1 MHQPNKPIWQPS
13 DQRIAQANVTQ
24 FMDSLN
30 QQGVLKRALQN
41 YTALHQWSVE
51 QPESFWQHIWQFCG
65 MVGSQGDRFEAQDN
79 GIKEPGYRVKE
90 PSYRV
95 KKQGE
100 SRWQQPKSHRDA
112 VWFPDAQINYAEN
125 LLDSAK
131 ALPNEL
137 AIWFENER
145 GEQQSYTWQT
155 LCEEVSS
162 VQQWL
167 IECGV
172 QPGDV
177 VAAYT
182 PYLPQTVIAMLAT
195 TSLGAIWTSTSPDFG
210 VESVIERFGQVKPKV
225 LFTCDGYTFNGKT
238 FDMTN
243 KNHDV
248 IEHLNGLKRVCSI
261 RYLKQSGYLKQTP
274 YLKPSDELNQHR
286 IETDVSTQS
295 WQDIINHYPPQPL
308 CFTRVNFN
316 SPLFV
321 LYSSGTTGK
330 PKCIVHSVGGTTINH
345 LKEHQLHCDIKP
357 KDRVFYYT
365 TCGWMMWNWHVS
377 ALASGACL
385 VIFDGSPVYPQP
397 NVLWDLAQRAE
408 VSTFGT
414 SAKYLEAIEKA
425 ELSPVKSHSLP
436 QLRTLCSTGSVLYPE
451 QFDYVYKHIKQDLHL
466 ASISGG
472 TDICGCFVLG
482 NPISPVYRGECQQ
495 AGLGV
500 DIKVFNSS
508 GQAVNHERGELV
520 CTNSLPNFPA
530 GFWNDTGERY
540 HRTYWDKF
548 DNVWHHGDEVEQTSR
563 GGYRFYGRGDTTL
576 NPGGVRIGTAEIYQ
590 QVNTIEGVVDSIA
603 VGKDIDRNE
612 QIWLFVQLQQ
622 DMILSDELLATIKN
636 KLKSACS
643 PRHVP
648 SQIFAISDVPK
659 TRSGKLVE
667 LAVKQVI
674 NGNNVENLGAIANAD
689 VLEEIK
695 RIASL

>member
-1 MHQPNKPIWQPS
+1 MHENNKPVWQPS
-13 DQRIAQANVTQ
+13 EQRIADANLTR
-24 FMDSLN
+24 FMDSLD
-30 QQGVLKRALQN
+30 QQGVLGRELQN
-41 YTALHQWSVE
+41 YTELHQWSVE
-51 QPESFWQHIWQFCG
+51 HPESFWQNVWQFCG
-65 MVGSQGDRFEAQDN
+65 IVGLQGDDTKN
-79 GIKEPGYRVKE
+79 
-90 PSYRV
+90 
-95 KKQGE
+95 QGE
-100 SRWQQPKSHRDA
+100 SRWQQPKSNRDA
-112 VWFPDAQINYAEN
+112 VWFPNAQVNYAEN
-125 LLDSAK
+125 LLHSSK
-131 ALPNEL
+131 TLPNEL

-145 GEQQSYTWQT
+145 GEQQSYTWKT
-155 LCEEVSS
+155 LCEEVSNI
-162 VQQWL
+162 QQWL
-167 IECGV
+167 VDCGV
-172 QPGDV
+172 QQGDM

-182 PYLPQTVIAMLAT
+182 PYLPQTVVAMLAT

-225 LFTCDGYTFNGKT
+225 LFTCNGYTFNGKT
-238 FDMTN
+238 FDMTD
-243 KNHDV
+243 KNREI
-248 IEHLNGLKRVCSI
+248 IEHLSE
-261 RYLKQSGYLKQTP
+261 LKQVCEIG
-274 YLKPSDELNQHR
+274 YLKPSRDLEKSGLEKNDLKKNKVEH
-286 IETDVSTQS
+286 DVSILS
-295 WQDIINHYPPQPL
+295 WHSITNNYQPQPL
-308 CFTRVNFN
+308 RFTRVGFN
-316 SPLFV
+316 EPLFV

-330 PKCIVHSVGGTTINH
+330 PKCIVHSVGGTIINH

-357 KDRVFYYT
+357 RDRVFYYT

-397 NVLWDLAQRAE
+397 NVLWGLAQRAD

-425 ELSPVKSHSLP
+425 ELSPIDSHSLP

-500 DIKVFNSS
+500 DIKVFNSL
-508 GQAVNHERGELV
+508 GQQVNHERGELV

-540 HRTYWDKF
+540 HSTYWDKF
-548 DNVWHHGDEVEQTSR
+548 DNVWHHGDEVAQSEH
-563 GGYRFYGRGDTTL
+563 GGYLFYGRGDTTL

-590 QVNTIEGVVDSIA
+590 QVNTIDGIVDSIA

-622 DMILSDELLATIKN
+622 GVDLDDELLTAIKS
-636 KLKSACS
+636 KLKSSCS

-674 NGNNVENLGAIANAD
+674 NGKNVENLGAIANAE

-695 RIASL
+695 RVVSL

>member
-1 MHQPNKPIWQPS
+1 MHESNKPIWQPS
-13 DQRIAQANVTQ
+13 EQRIANANLTQ
-24 FMDSLN
+24 FMNSLD
-30 QQGVLKRALQN
+30 QQGVLGRELQN
-41 YTALHQWSVE
+41 YTDLHQWSVE
-51 QPESFWQHIWQFCG
+51 HPESFWQNVWQFCG
-65 MVGSQGDRFEAQDN
+65 MVGAQGDDTK
-79 GIKEPGYRVKE
+79 I
-90 PSYRV
+90 
-95 KKQGE
+95 QGE
-100 SRWQQPKSHRDA
+100 SRWQQLKSNRDA
-112 VWFPDAQINYAEN
+112 IWFSNAQVNYAEN
-125 LLDSAK
+125 LLRLAQTMPD
-131 ALPNEL
+131 ER

-145 GEQQSYTWQT
+145 GEQQSYTWKT
-155 LCEEVSS
+155 LCKAVSS

-167 IECGV
+167 VDSGV
-172 QPGDV
+172 GQGDV

-238 FDMTN
+238 FDMTD
-243 KNHDV
+243 KNNAI
-248 IEHLNGLKRVCSI
+248 IEHLRE
-261 RYLKQSGYLKQTP
+261 LKQVCQIGYLRKDDVE
-274 YLKPSDELNQHR
+274 SDR
-286 IETDVSTQS
+286 STRS
-295 WQDIINHYPPQPL
+295 WHSIINHYQPQPVR
-308 CFTRVNFN
+308 FVRVGFN
-316 SPLFV
+316 EPLFV

-345 LKEHQLHCDIKP
+345 LKEHQLHCDVKP
-357 KDRVFYYT
+357 NDRVFYYT

-397 NVLWDLAQRAE
+397 DVLWGLAQRAD
-408 VSTFGT
+408 VSLFGT

-425 ELSPVKSHSLP
+425 KVSPVDRHSLP
-436 QLRTLCSTGSVLYPE
+436 HLRTLCSTGSVLYPE
-451 QFDYVYKHIKQDLHL
+451 QFDYVYKYIKQNLHL

-508 GQAVNHERGELV
+508 GHKVNHERGELV
-520 CTNSLPNFPA
+520 CTNSLPNFPV

-540 HRTYWDKF
+540 HSTYWDRF
-548 DNVWHHGDEVEQTSR
+548 DNVWHHGDEVAQSEH
-563 GGYRFYGRGDTTL
+563 GGYLFYGRGDTTL

-590 QVNTIEGVVDSIA
+590 QVNTIEGIIDSIA
-603 VGKDIDRNE
+603 VGKYVDRNE

-622 DMILSDELLATIKN
+622 GVALDDQLVTTIKN
-636 KLKSACS
+636 KLKSSCS

-648 SQIFAISDVPK
+648 SQIFTISDVPK

-667 LAVKQVI
+667 LAVKQVV
-674 NGNNVENLGAIANAD
+674 NGKDVENLGAIANAE

-695 RIASL
+695 RVVPL

>member
-1 MHQPNKPIWQPS
+1 MHESNKPIWQPS
-13 DQRIAQANVTQ
+13 AQRIDDANLTR
-24 FMDSLN
+24 FIDSLEQSGLN
-30 QQGVLKRALQN
+30 LDRDVKS
-41 YTALHQWSVE
+41 YTEFHQWSVD
-51 QPESFWQHIWQFCG
+51 QPESFWQNVWQFCG
-65 MVGSQGDRFEAQDN
+65 MVGSQDSINKVESET
-79 GIKEPGYRVKE
+79 IKT
-90 PSYRV
+90 
-95 KKQGE
+95 QGE
-100 SRWQQPKSHRDA
+100 SRWQQPKSNRDG
-112 VWFPDAQINYAEN
+112 VWFPNAQVNYAEN
-125 LLDSAK
+125 LLHSSK
-131 ALPNEL
+131 TLPNEL

-155 LCEEVSS
+155 LCEEVSN

-167 IECGV
+167 LDCGV
-172 QPGDV
+172 EQGDV

-182 PYLPQTVIAMLAT
+182 PYLPQTVVAMLAT

-238 FDMTN
+238 FDMTD
-243 KNHDV
+243 KNREI
-248 IEHLNGLKRVCSI
+248 IEHLNE
-261 RYLKQSGYLKQTP
+261 LKQVCEIG
-274 YLKPSDELNQHR
+274 YLKPSNDLEKSDLEKNNVEHA
-286 IETDVSTQS
+286 VSTRS
-295 WQDIINHYPPQPL
+295 WHSIINNYQPQPVR
-308 CFTRVNFN
+308 FTRVGFN
-316 SPLFV
+316 EPLFV

-357 KDRVFYYT
+357 RDRVFYYT

-397 NVLWDLAQRAE
+397 NILWDLAQRAN
-408 VSTFGT
+408 VSLFGT

-425 ELSPVKSHSLP
+425 ELSPIDSYSLP

-508 GQAVNHERGELV
+508 GHKVNHERGELV

-540 HRTYWDKF
+540 HSTYWDKF
-548 DNVWHHGDEVEQTSR
+548 DNVWHHGDEVAQSVH
-563 GGYRFYGRGDTTL
+563 GGYLFYGRGDTTL

-590 QVNTIEGVVDSIA
+590 QVNTIEGIIDSIA

-622 DMILSDELLATIKN
+622 GVDLDETLLATIKS
-636 KLKSACS
+636 KLKSSCS

-648 SQIFAISDVPK
+648 SQIFTISDVPK

-667 LAVKQVI
+667 LAVKQVV
-674 NGNNVENLGAIANAD
+674 NGKNVENLGAIANAE

-695 RIASL
+695 HAVSL

>member
-1 MHQPNKPIWQPS
+1 MHESNKPVWQPS
-13 DQRIAQANVTQ
+13 EQRIAHANVTR
-24 FMDSLN
+24 FMDNLV
-30 QQGVLKRALQN
+30 QQDVLGRELQN
-41 YTALHQWSVE
+41 YKDLHQWSVE
-51 QPESFWQHIWQFCG
+51 DPETFWQNVWQFCG
-65 MVGSQGDRFEAQDN
+65 MVGSQDSINKVESET
-79 GIKEPGYRVKE
+79 IKN
-90 PSYRV
+90 
-95 KKQGE
+95 QGE
-100 SRWQQPKSHRDA
+100 SRWQQPKSNRDA
-112 VWFPDAQINYAEN
+112 VWFPNAQVNYAEN
-125 LLDSAK
+125 LLRLAQIMPD
-131 ALPNEL
+131 ER

-145 GEQQSYTWQT
+145 GEQQSYTWKT
-155 LCEEVSS
+155 LCESVSS

-167 IECGV
+167 VDCGV
-172 QPGDV
+172 QQGDV

-210 VESVIERFGQVKPKV
+210 VESVIERFDQVKPKV

-238 FDMTN
+238 FDMTD
-243 KNHDV
+243 KNRKI
-248 IEHLNGLKRVCSI
+248 IEHLNE
-261 RYLKQSGYLKQTP
+261 LKQACEIGYLKPTRD
-274 YLKPSDELNQHR
+274 LEKSDLEKSHFDKN
-286 IETDVSTQS
+286 DVKHDMSIQS
-295 WQDIINHYPPQPL
+295 WKNIISYYQPKPL
-308 CFTRVNFN
+308 RFTRVNFN
-316 SPLFV
+316 EPLFV

-357 KDRVFYYT
+357 RDRVFYYT

-397 NVLWDLAQRAE
+397 NVLWDLAQRAD

-425 ELSPVKSHSLP
+425 EISPIDSHNLP
-436 QLRTLCSTGSVLYPE
+436 KLRTLCSTGSVLYPE

-508 GQAVNHERGELV
+508 GHKVDHERGELV
-520 CTNSLPNFPA
+520 CTNSLPNFPV

-540 HRTYWDKF
+540 HSTYWDRF
-548 DNVWHHGDEVEQTSR
+548 DNVWHHGDEVAQSVH
-563 GGYRFYGRGDTTL
+563 GGYLFYGRGDTTL

-590 QVNTIEGVVDSIA
+590 QVNTIEGIVDSIA

-622 DMILSDELLATIKN
+622 GVSLDETLLTAIKS
-636 KLKSACS
+636 KLKSSCS

-674 NGNNVENLGAIANAD
+674 NGKSVENLGAIANAE

-695 RIASL
+695 RVVSP

>member
-1 MHQPNKPIWQPS
+1 MHESNKPIWQPS
-13 DQRIAQANVTQ
+13 DQRIADANVTQ
-24 FMDSLN
+24 LIDSLN
-30 QQGVLKRALQN
+30 QQGVLGRELQN
-41 YTALHQWSVE
+41 YADLHQWSVE
-51 QPESFWQHIWQFCG
+51 HPESFWQSVWQFCG
-65 MVGSQGDRFEAQDN
+65 MVGSQGDDTKN
-79 GIKEPGYRVKE
+79 
-90 PSYRV
+90 
-95 KKQGE
+95 QGE
-100 SRWQQPKSHRDA
+100 SRWQQPKSNRDA
-112 VWFPDAQINYAEN
+112 VWFPNAQVNYAEN
-125 LLDSAK
+125 LLRLAHEIPD
-131 ALPNEL
+131 ER

-155 LCEEVSS
+155 LSEEVSLI
-162 VQQWL
+162 QQWL
-167 IECGV
+167 VDCGV
-172 QPGDV
+172 QQGDV

-182 PYLPQTVIAMLAT
+182 PYLPQTVIVMLAT

-238 FDMTN
+238 FDMTD
-243 KNHDV
+243 KNSEI
-248 IEHLNGLKRVCSI
+248 IEHLTE
-261 RYLKQSGYLKQTP
+261 LKQVCKIGYLKP
-274 YLKPSDELNQHR
+274 NNDLDKSDLERNDLKKNKVEH
-286 IETDVSTQS
+286 DVSIQS
-295 WQDIINHYPPQPL
+295 WQSIINHYQPKPL
-308 CFTRVNFN
+308 QFTRVGFN
-316 SPLFV
+316 EPLFV

-357 KDRVFYYT
+357 RDRVFYYT
-365 TCGWMMWNWHVS
+365 TCGWMMWNWHIS

-397 NVLWDLAQRAE
+397 NVLWNLAQRAD

-425 ELSPVKSHSLP
+425 ELSPLDSHNLP
-436 QLRTLCSTGSVLYPE
+436 KLRILCSTGSVLYPE

-500 DIKVFNSS
+500 DINVFNSS
-508 GQAVNHERGELV
+508 GQKVNHERGELV
-520 CTNSLPNFPA
+520 CTNSLPNFPV

-540 HRTYWDKF
+540 HSTYWDRF
-548 DNVWHHGDEVEQTSR
+548 DNVWHHGDEVAQSVH
-563 GGYRFYGRGDTTL
+563 GGYLFYGRGDTTL

-590 QVNTIEGVVDSIA
+590 QVNTIEGIIDSIA
-603 VGKDIDRNE
+603 VGKDVDRNE
-612 QIWLFVQLQQ
+612 QIWLLVQLQQ
-622 DMILSDELLATIKN
+622 GVALNETLLAAIKS
-636 KLKSACS
+636 KLKSSCS

-667 LAVKQVI
+667 LAVKQVV
-674 NGNNVENLGAIANAD
+674 NGKRVENLGAIANAE

-695 RIASL
+695 HVVSL

>member
-1 MHQPNKPIWQPS
+1 MHESNKPIWQPS
-13 DQRIAQANVTQ
+13 DQRIAHANVTR
-24 FMDSLN
+24 FMNSLD
-30 QQGVLKRALQN
+30 QQGVLERELKN
-41 YTALHQWSVE
+41 YAELHQWSVE
-51 QPESFWQHIWQFCG
+51 HPELFWQNVWQFCG
-65 MVGSQGDRFEAQDN
+65 MVGSQDCINKAQ
-79 GIKEPGYRVKE
+79 GERIKT
-90 PSYRV
+90 
-95 KKQGE
+95 QGE
-100 SRWQQPKSHRDA
+100 SRWQQPKSNRDA
-112 VWFPDAQINYAEN
+112 VWFPNAQVNYAEN
-125 LLDSAK
+125 LLHSAK

-145 GEQQSYTWQT
+145 GEQQSYTWKT
-155 LCEEVSS
+155 LCEEVSNI
-162 VQQWL
+162 QQWL
-167 IECGV
+167 VDCGV
-172 QPGDV
+172 QQGDV

-182 PYLPQTVIAMLAT
+182 PYLPQTVVAMLAT

-238 FDMTN
+238 FDMTD
-243 KNHDV
+243 KNREI
-248 IEHLNGLKRVCSI
+248 IEHLNA
-261 RYLKQSGYLKQTP
+261 LKQVCEIGYLKP
-274 YLKPSDELNQHR
+274 NNDLDKSDLEKSDLKKNKVEH
-286 IETDVSTQS
+286 DVSIQS
-295 WQDIINHYPPQPL
+295 WQSIINHYQPKPL
-308 CFTRVNFN
+308 RFIRVGFN
-316 SPLFV
+316 EPLFV

-330 PKCIVHSVGGTTINH
+330 PKCIVHSVGGTIINH

-397 NVLWDLAQRAE
+397 NVLWDLAQRAD

-425 ELSPVKSHSLP
+425 ELSPIDSHNLP
-436 QLRTLCSTGSVLYPE
+436 KLRTLCSTGSVLYPE
-451 QFDYVYKHIKQDLHL
+451 QFDYVYMHIKQDLHL

-508 GQAVNHERGELV
+508 GDKVEHERGELV

-540 HRTYWDKF
+540 HSTYWDRF
-548 DNVWHHGDEVEQTSR
+548 DNVWHHGDEVAQSVHC
-563 GGYRFYGRGDTTL
+563 GYLFYGRGDTTL

-590 QVNTIEGVVDSIA
+590 QVNTIEGIIDSIA
-603 VGKDIDRNE
+603 VGKDVDRNE

-622 DMILSDELLATIKN
+622 GVILNETLLAAIKS
-636 KLKSACS
+636 KLKSSCS

-667 LAVKQVI
+667 LAVKQVV
-674 NGNNVENLGAIANAD
+674 NGKDVENLGAIANAE

-695 RIASL
+695 RVVSL

>member
-1 MHQPNKPIWQPS
+1 MHESNKPIWQPS
-13 DQRIAQANVTQ
+13 DQRIAHANVTR
-24 FMDSLN
+24 FMDSLD
-30 QQGVLKRALQN
+30 QQGVLERELKN
-41 YTALHQWSVE
+41 YAELHQWSVE
-51 QPESFWQHIWQFCG
+51 HPELFWQNVWQFCG
-65 MVGSQGDRFEAQDN
+65 MVGSQDCINKAQ
-79 GIKEPGYRVKE
+79 GERIKT
-90 PSYRV
+90 
-95 KKQGE
+95 QGE
-100 SRWQQPKSHRDA
+100 SRWQQPKSNRDA
-112 VWFPDAQINYAEN
+112 VWFPNAQVNYAEN
-125 LLDSAK
+125 LLHSAK
-131 ALPNEL
+131 TLPNEL

-145 GEQQSYTWQT
+145 GEQQSYTWKT
-155 LCEEVSS
+155 LSEEVSNI
-162 VQQWL
+162 QQWL
-167 IECGV
+167 VDCGV
-172 QPGDV
+172 QQGDV

-182 PYLPQTVIAMLAT
+182 PYLPQTVVAMLAT

-210 VESVIERFGQVKPKV
+210 VESVIERFGQVKPTV

-238 FDMTN
+238 FDMTD
-243 KNHDV
+243 KNREI
-248 IEHLNGLKRVCSI
+248 IEHLNA
-261 RYLKQSGYLKQTP
+261 LKQVCEIGYLKPTRDLEKSDLEKND
-274 YLKPSDELNQHR
+274 LKKNKVEH
-286 IETDVSTQS
+286 DVSIQS
-295 WQDIINHYPPQPL
+295 WQSIINHYQPKPL
-308 CFTRVNFN
+308 RFIRVGFN
-316 SPLFV
+316 EPLFV

-330 PKCIVHSVGGTTINH
+330 PKCIVHSVGGTIINH

-365 TCGWMMWNWHVS
+365 KCGWMMWNWHVS

-397 NVLWDLAQRAE
+397 NVLWDLAQRAD

-425 ELSPVKSHSLP
+425 ELSPIDSHNLP
-436 QLRTLCSTGSVLYPE
+436 KLRTLCSTGSVLYPE

-508 GQAVNHERGELV
+508 GHKVNHERGELV
-520 CTNSLPNFPA
+520 CTNSLPNFPV

-540 HRTYWDKF
+540 HSTYWDKF
-548 DNVWHHGDEVEQTSR
+548 DNVWHHGDEVAQSVHC
-563 GGYRFYGRGDTTL
+563 GYLFYGRGDTTL

-590 QVNTIEGVVDSIA
+590 QVNTIEGIIDSIA
-603 VGKDIDRNE
+603 VGKDVDRNE

-622 DMILSDELLATIKN
+622 GVILNETLLAAIKS
-636 KLKSACS
+636 KLKSSCS

-667 LAVKQVI
+667 LAVKQVV
-674 NGNNVENLGAIANAD
+674 NGKDVENLGAIANAE

-695 RIASL
+695 RVVSL

>member
-1 MHQPNKPIWQPS
+1 MHESNKSVWQPS
-13 DQRIAQANVTQ
+13 DQRIANANLTR
-24 FMDSLN
+24 FIDSLN
-30 QQGVLKRALQN
+30 LSELNPERGIQSYAE
-41 YTALHQWSVE
+41 LHQWSVD
-51 QPESFWQHIWQFCG
+51 QPESFWQNVWQFCG
-65 MVGSQGDRFEAQDN
+65 VVGSQGCEIQT
-79 GIKEPGYRVKE
+79 
-90 PSYRV
+90 
-95 KKQGE
+95 QGE
-100 SRWQQPKSHRDA
+100 SRWQQPKSNRDA
-112 VWFPDAQINYAEN
+112 VWFPNAQVNYAEN
-125 LLDSAK
+125 LLRLAQTMPD
-131 ALPNEL
+131 EH

-145 GEQQSYTWQT
+145 GEQQSYTWKA
-155 LCEEVSS
+155 LCGAVSN

-167 IECGV
+167 VDSGV
-172 QPGDV
+172 GQGDV

-238 FDMTN
+238 FDMAD
-243 KNHDV
+243 KNSAI
-248 IEHLNGLKRVCSI
+248 IEHLSE
-261 RYLKQSGYLKQTP
+261 LKQVCQIGYLK
-274 YLKPSDELNQHR
+274 KNDFEH
-286 IETDVSTQS
+286 DVSLQS
-295 WQDIINHYPPQPL
+295 WHNIINHYQPQL
-308 CFTRVNFN
+308 VRFVRIGFN
-316 SPLFV
+316 EPLFV

-330 PKCIVHSVGGTTINH
+330 PKCIVHSVGGTIINH
-345 LKEHQLHCDIKP
+345 SKEHQLHSDVKP

-397 NVLWDLAQRAE
+397 NVLWDLAQRAD
-408 VSTFGT
+408 VSLFGT

-425 ELSPVKSHSLP
+425 ELSPIDSHSLP
-436 QLRTLCSTGSVLYPE
+436 HLRTLCSTGSVLYPE
-451 QFDYVYKHIKQDLHL
+451 QFDYVYEHIKQDLHL

-500 DIKVFNSS
+500 DIKVFNST
-508 GQAVNHERGELV
+508 GHKVDQERGELV
-520 CTNSLPNFPA
+520 CTNSLPNFPV

-540 HRTYWDKF
+540 HSTYWDRF
-548 DNVWHHGDEVEQTSR
+548 ENVWHHGDEVAQSVH
-563 GGYRFYGRGDTTL
+563 GGYLFYGRGDTTL

-590 QVNTIEGVVDSIA
+590 QVNTIEGIIDSIA
-603 VGKDIDRNE
+603 VGKDVERNE

-622 DMILSDELLATIKN
+622 GVVLDETLLAAIKG
-636 KLKSACS
+636 KLKSSCS

-648 SQIFAISDVPK
+648 SQIFTISDVPK

-667 LAVKQVI
+667 LAVKQVV
-674 NGNNVENLGAIANAD
+674 NGKPVENIGAIANAD
-689 VLEEIK
+689 VLDEIK
-695 RIASL
+695 RVISL

>member
-1 MHQPNKPIWQPS
+1 MHESNKPIWQPS
-13 DQRIAQANVTQ
+13 DQRIAHANVTR

-30 QQGVLKRALQN
+30 QQGVLERELKN
-41 YTALHQWSVE
+41 YAELHQWSVE
-51 QPESFWQHIWQFCG
+51 HPESFWQNVWQFCG
-65 MVGSQGDRFEAQDN
+65 MVGSQDCINKAQ
-79 GIKEPGYRVKE
+79 GERIKT
-90 PSYRV
+90 
-95 KKQGE
+95 QGE
-100 SRWQQPKSHRDA
+100 SRWQQPKSNRDA
-112 VWFPDAQINYAEN
+112 VWFPNAQVNYAEN
-125 LLDSAK
+125 LLHSSK
-131 ALPNEL
+131 TLPNEL

-155 LCEEVSS
+155 LCKEVSS

-167 IECGV
+167 VDSGV
-172 QPGDV
+172 KQGDV

-238 FDMTN
+238 FDMTD
-243 KNHDV
+243 KNREI
-248 IEHLNGLKRVCSI
+248 IEHLNA
-261 RYLKQSGYLKQTP
+261 LKQVCQIGYLKPTRDLEKSDLEKND
-274 YLKPSDELNQHR
+274 LKKNQVKH
-286 IETDVSTQS
+286 DVSIQS
-295 WQDIINHYPPQPL
+295 WHSIINHYQPQPL
-308 CFTRVNFN
+308 RFTRVGFN
-316 SPLFV
+316 EPLFV

-330 PKCIVHSVGGTTINH
+330 PKCIVHSVGGTIINH
-345 LKEHQLHCDIKP
+345 LKEHQLHCDVKP
-357 KDRVFYYT
+357 NDRVFYYT

-385 VIFDGSPVYPQP
+385 VIFDGSPVYPQA
-397 NVLWDLAQRAE
+397 NVLWDLAQRAD

-425 ELSPVKSHSLP
+425 ELSPIDSHSLP

-508 GQAVNHERGELV
+508 GNKVNQERGELV

-540 HRTYWDKF
+540 HSTYWDRF
-548 DNVWHHGDEVEQTSR
+548 DNVWHHGDEVAQSVH
-563 GGYRFYGRGDTTL
+563 GGYLFYGRGDTTL

-590 QVNTIEGVVDSIA
+590 QVNTIEGIIDSIA
-603 VGKDIDRNE
+603 VGKDVDRNE

-622 DMILSDELLATIKN
+622 GVILNETLLAAIKS
-636 KLKSACS
+636 KLKSSCS

-674 NGNNVENLGAIANAD
+674 NGKSVENLGAIANAE

-695 RIASL
+695 CIFSL

>member
-1 MHQPNKPIWQPS
+1 MHESNKPIWQPS
-13 DQRIAQANVTQ
+13 DQRIAHANVTR
-24 FMDSLN
+24 FMDSLD
-30 QQGVLKRALQN
+30 QQGVLERELKN
-41 YTALHQWSVE
+41 YADLHQWSVE
-51 QPESFWQHIWQFCG
+51 HPESFWQNVWQFCG
-65 MVGSQGDRFEAQDN
+65 MVGSQDCINKAQ
-79 GIKEPGYRVKE
+79 GERIKT
-90 PSYRV
+90 
-95 KKQGE
+95 QGE
-100 SRWQQPKSHRDA
+100 SRWQQPKSNRDA
-112 VWFPDAQINYAEN
+112 VWFPNAQVNYAEN
-125 LLDSAK
+125 LLHSSK
-131 ALPNEL
+131 TLPNEL

-167 IECGV
+167 VNCGV
-172 QPGDV
+172 QQGDV

-182 PYLPQTVIAMLAT
+182 PYLPQTVVAMLAT

-238 FDMTN
+238 FDMTD
-243 KNHDV
+243 KNREI
-248 IEHLNGLKRVCSI
+248 IEHLNE
-261 RYLKQSGYLKQTP
+261 LKQVCQIS
-274 YLKPSDELNQHR
+274 YLKPNNDLEKSGLEKSDLRKNKVEH
-286 IETDVSTQS
+286 DVSIQS
-295 WQDIINHYPPQPL
+295 WHSIINHYQPKPL
-308 CFTRVNFN
+308 RFTHVNFN
-316 SPLFV
+316 EPLFV

-330 PKCIVHSVGGTTINH
+330 PKCIVHSVGGTIINH

-357 KDRVFYYT
+357 NDRVFYYT

-377 ALASGACL
+377 ALASRACL

-397 NVLWDLAQRAE
+397 NVLWDLAQRAD

-425 ELSPVKSHSLP
+425 ELSPIDSHNLP
-436 QLRTLCSTGSVLYPE
+436 KLRTLCSTGSVLYPE

-472 TDICGCFVLG
+472 TDICGCFILG

-508 GQAVNHERGELV
+508 GHKVNHERGELV
-520 CTNSLPNFPA
+520 CTNSLPNFPV

-540 HRTYWDKF
+540 HSTYWDKF
-548 DNVWHHGDEVEQTSR
+548 DNVWHHGDEVAQSVHR
-563 GGYRFYGRGDTTL
+563 GYLFYGRGDTTL

-590 QVNTIEGVVDSIA
+590 QVNTIEGIIDSIA
-603 VGKDIDRNE
+603 VGKDVDRNE

-622 DMILSDELLATIKN
+622 GVILNETLLAAIKS
-636 KLKSACS
+636 KLKSSCS

-674 NGNNVENLGAIANAD
+674 NGKSVENLGAIANAE

-695 RIASL
+695 RAVSL

>member
-1 MHQPNKPIWQPS
+1 MHESDKSIWQPS
-13 DQRIAQANVTQ
+13 DQRIAHANVTR
-24 FMDSLN
+24 FMDNLV
-30 QQGVLKRALQN
+30 QQGVLERELKN
-41 YTALHQWSVE
+41 YTDLHQWSVE
-51 QPESFWQHIWQFCG
+51 HPESFWQNVWQFCG
-65 MVGSQGDRFEAQDN
+65 MVGSQGDDT
-79 GIKEPGYRVKE
+79 KT
-90 PSYRV
+90 
-95 KKQGE
+95 QGE
-100 SRWQQPKSHRDA
+100 SRWQQPKSNRDA
-112 VWFPDAQINYAEN
+112 VWFPNAQINYAEN
-125 LLDSAK
+125 LLHCAQ

-155 LCEEVSS
+155 LSEEVSLI
-162 VQQWL
+162 QQWL
-167 IECGV
+167 VDSGV
-172 QPGDV
+172 QQGDV

-225 LFTCDGYTFNGKT
+225 LFTCDGYTFNGKA
-238 FDMTN
+238 FDMTD
-243 KNHDV
+243 KNREI
-248 IEHLNGLKRVCSI
+248 IEHLNE
-261 RYLKQSGYLKQTP
+261 LKQVCEIG
-274 YLKPSDELNQHR
+274 YLKPSNDLEKSDLEKNDFEH
-286 IETDVSTQS
+286 DVSPQS
-295 WQDIINHYPPQPL
+295 WHSIINHYQPQPL
-308 CFTRVNFN
+308 RFTRVGFN
-316 SPLFV
+316 EPLFV

-330 PKCIVHSVGGTTINH
+330 PKCIVHSVGGTIINH

-357 KDRVFYYT
+357 RDRVFYYT

-397 NVLWDLAQRAE
+397 NVLWDLAQRAN
-408 VSTFGT
+408 VSLFGT
-414 SAKYLEAIEKA
+414 SAKYIEAIEKA
-425 ELSPVKSHSLP
+425 ELSPIDSHSLP
-436 QLRTLCSTGSVLYPE
+436 HLRTLCSTGSVLYPE

-508 GQAVNHERGELV
+508 GHKVNHERGELV
-520 CTNSLPNFPA
+520 CANSLPNFPV
-530 GFWNDTGERY
+530 GLWNDTGERY
-540 HRTYWDKF
+540 HSTYWDKF
-548 DNVWHHGDEVEQTSR
+548 DNVWHHGDEVAQSVH
-563 GGYRFYGRGDTTL
+563 GGYLFYGRGDTTL

-590 QVNTIEGVVDSIA
+590 QVNTIEGIVDSIA

-622 DMILSDELLATIKN
+622 GVSLDETLLTAIKR
-636 KLKSACS
+636 KLKSSCS

-667 LAVKQVI
+667 LAVKQVV
-674 NGNNVENLGAIANAD
+674 NGKIVENLGAIANAE

-695 RIASL
+695 HVVSL

>member
-1 MHQPNKPIWQPS
+1 MHESNKPIWQPS
-13 DQRIAQANVTQ
+13 EQRIADANVTQ
-24 FMDSLN
+24 FIDSLD
-30 QQGVLKRALQN
+30 QQGVLGRELQN
-41 YTALHQWSVE
+41 YADLHQWSVE
-51 QPESFWQHIWQFCG
+51 HPESFWQNVWQFCG
-65 MVGSQGDRFEAQDN
+65 MVGSQDCINRVESEH
-79 GIKEPGYRVKE
+79 IKI
-90 PSYRV
+90 
-95 KKQGE
+95 QGE
-100 SRWQQPKSHRDA
+100 SRWQQPKSNRDA
-112 VWFPDAQINYAEN
+112 VWFPNAQVNYAEN
-125 LLDSAK
+125 LLHSAK
-131 ALPNEL
+131 TLPNEL

-145 GEQQSYTWQT
+145 GEHQSYTWKT

-167 IECGV
+167 IDSGV
-172 QPGDV
+172 QQGDV
-177 VAAYT
+177 IAAYT

-238 FDMTN
+238 FDMTD
-243 KNHDV
+243 KNREIID
-248 IEHLNGLKRVCSI
+248 HLNE
-261 RYLKQSGYLKQTP
+261 LKQVCEIG
-274 YLKPSDELNQHR
+274 YLKPSNYLEKRDLEKSHLEKNKVEH
-286 IETDVSTQS
+286 DVSIQS
-295 WQDIINHYPPQPL
+295 WKNIISYYQPKPL
-308 CFTRVNFN
+308 RFTRVGFN
-316 SPLFV
+316 EPLFV

-357 KDRVFYYT
+357 RERVFYYT

-397 NVLWDLAQRAE
+397 NVLWDLAQQAD

-425 ELSPVKSHSLP
+425 ELSPIDSHSLP
-436 QLRTLCSTGSVLYPE
+436 HLRTVCSTGSVLYPE

-508 GQAVNHERGELV
+508 SQQVDHERGELV
-520 CTNSLPNFPA
+520 CTNSLPNFPV

-540 HRTYWDKF
+540 HSTYWDRF
-548 DNVWHHGDEVEQTSR
+548 DNVWHHGDEVAQSAHR
-563 GGYRFYGRGDTTL
+563 GYLFYGRGDTTL

-590 QVNTIEGVVDSIA
+590 QVNTIEGIVDSIA

-622 DMILSDELLATIKN
+622 DVSLDETLLTAIRS
-636 KLKSACS
+636 KLKSSCS

-674 NGNNVENLGAIANAD
+674 NGKDVENLGAIANAE

-695 RIASL
+695 HVVLP

>member
-1 MHQPNKPIWQPS
+1 
-13 DQRIAQANVTQ
+13 
-24 FMDSLN
+24 
-30 QQGVLKRALQN
+30 
-41 YTALHQWSVE
+41 
-51 QPESFWQHIWQFCG
+51 
-65 MVGSQGDRFEAQDN
+65 MVGSQDSIDNAQRES
-79 GIKEPGYRVKE
+79 IKT
-90 PSYRV
+90 
-95 KKQGE
+95 QGE
-100 SRWQQPKSHRDA
+100 SRWQQSKSNRDA
-112 VWFPDAQINYAEN
+112 VWFPNAQVNYAEN
-125 LLDSAK
+125 LLHSSK
-131 ALPNEL
+131 TLPNEL

-162 VQQWL
+162 AQQWL
-167 IECGV
+167 VDSGV
-172 QPGDV
+172 GHGDV

-182 PYLPQTVIAMLAT
+182 PYLPQTVIAMLAA

-238 FDMTN
+238 FDMTD
-243 KNHDV
+243 KNREI
-248 IEHLNGLKRVCSI
+248 IEHLNE
-261 RYLKQSGYLKQTP
+261 LKQVCEIGYLKPTRN
-274 YLKPSDELNQHR
+274 LEKND
-286 IETDVSTQS
+286 IEHDVSIKNWHS
-295 WQDIINHYPPQPL
+295 IINQYQPKPL
-308 CFTRVNFN
+308 RFTRVGFN
-316 SPLFV
+316 EPLFV

-345 LKEHQLHCDIKP
+345 LKEHQLHCDVKP
-357 KDRVFYYT
+357 NDRVFYYT
-365 TCGWMMWNWHVS
+365 TCGWMMWNLHVS

-397 NVLWDLAQRAE
+397 DVLWDLAQRAD
-408 VSTFGT
+408 VSLFGT
-414 SAKYLEAIEKA
+414 SAKYLEAIKKA
-425 ELSPVKSHSLP
+425 ELSPIDSHSLP
-436 QLRTLCSTGSVLYPE
+436 HLRTLCSTGSVLYPE

-500 DIKVFNSS
+500 DIKVFNSL
-508 GQAVNHERGELV
+508 GHKVNHERGELV
-520 CTNSLPNFPA
+520 CTNSLPNFPV

-540 HRTYWDKF
+540 HSTYWDKF
-548 DNVWHHGDEVEQTSR
+548 DNVWHHGDEIAQSEHS
-563 GGYRFYGRGDTTL
+563 GYLFYGRGDTTL

-590 QVNTIEGVVDSIA
+590 QVNTIEGIIDSIA
-603 VGKDIDRNE
+603 VGKDVNRNE

-622 DMILSDELLATIKN
+622 DVSLDETLLTAIRS
-636 KLKSACS
+636 KLKSSCS

-667 LAVKQVI
+667 LAVKQVV
-674 NGNNVENLGAIANAD
+674 NGKNVENLGAIANAK

-695 RIASL
+695 RVVSL

>member
-1 MHQPNKPIWQPS
+1 MHESNKSIWQPS
-13 DQRIAQANVTQ
+13 EQRIADANVTR
-24 FMDSLN
+24 FIDSLDLSELKP
-30 QQGVLKRALQN
+30 QGLKLERELKSYAE
-41 YTALHQWSVE
+41 LHQWSVE
-51 QPESFWQHIWQFCG
+51 QLESFWQNVWQFCG
-65 MVGSQGDRFEAQDN
+65 VVGSQGDD
-79 GIKEPGYRVKE
+79 IKA
-90 PSYRV
+90 
-95 KKQGE
+95 QGE
-100 SRWQQPKSHRDA
+100 SRWQQTKSNRDA
-112 VWFPDAQINYAEN
+112 VWFPNAQVNYAEN
-125 LLDSAK
+125 LLRLAQTMPD
-131 ALPNEL
+131 EL

-145 GEQQSYTWQT
+145 GEQQSYTWKT
-155 LCEEVSS
+155 LCEAVSS

-167 IECGV
+167 VDSGV
-172 QPGDV
+172 KQGDV

-210 VESVIERFGQVKPKV
+210 VESVIERFGQVKPKA

-238 FDMTN
+238 FDMVN
-243 KNHDV
+243 KNREI
-248 IEHLNGLKRVCSI
+248 IEHLTE
-261 RYLKQSGYLKQTP
+261 LKQVCEIG
-274 YLKPSDELNQHR
+274 YLKPSNDLEKSDLEKNNV
-286 IETDVSTQS
+286 EPDVPTQS
-295 WQDIINHYPPQPL
+295 WQNIISHYQPKPL
-308 CFTRVNFN
+308 RFTRVGFN
-316 SPLFV
+316 EPLFV

-330 PKCIVHSVGGTTINH
+330 PKCIVHAVGGTTINH
-345 LKEHQLHCDIKP
+345 LKEHQLHCDIKL

-397 NVLWDLAQRAE
+397 NVLWGLAQRAD
-408 VSTFGT
+408 VSLLGT

-425 ELSPVKSHSLP
+425 ELSPIDSHYLP
-436 QLRTLCSTGSVLYPE
+436 HLRTLCSTGSVLYPE

-500 DIKVFNSS
+500 DIKVFNSF
-508 GQAVNHERGELV
+508 GHKVDHERGELV
-520 CTNSLPNFPA
+520 CTNSIPNFPV

-540 HRTYWDKF
+540 HSTYWDRF
-548 DNVWHHGDEVEQTSR
+548 DNVWHHGDEVAQSAH
-563 GGYRFYGRGDTTL
+563 GGYLFYGRGDTTL

-590 QVNTIEGVVDSIA
+590 QVNTIDGIVDSIA

-622 DMILSDELLATIKN
+622 GVVLNETLLSAIKS
-636 KLKSACS
+636 KLKSSCS

-667 LAVKQVI
+667 LAVKQVV
-674 NGNNVENLGAIANAD
+674 NGKPVENIGAIANAD
-689 VLEEIK
+689 VLDEIK
-695 RIASL
+695 RVISF

>member
-1 MHQPNKPIWQPS
+1 MHESNKPVWQPS
-13 DQRIAQANVTQ
+13 DQRIAHANVTR
-24 FMDSLN
+24 FMNNLD
-30 QQGVLKRALQN
+30 QQGVLERELKN
-41 YTALHQWSVE
+41 YAELHQWSVE
-51 QPESFWQHIWQFCG
+51 HPESFWQNVWQFCG
-65 MVGSQGDRFEAQDN
+65 MVGSQDCINKAQ
-79 GIKEPGYRVKE
+79 GERIKT
-90 PSYRV
+90 
-95 KKQGE
+95 QGE
-100 SRWQQPKSHRDA
+100 SRWQQPKSNRDA
-112 VWFPDAQINYAEN
+112 VWFPNAQVNYAEN
-125 LLDSAK
+125 LLHSAK

-145 GEQQSYTWQT
+145 GEQQSYTWKT
-155 LCEEVSS
+155 LCEEVSNI
-162 VQQWL
+162 QQWL
-167 IECGV
+167 VDCGV
-172 QPGDV
+172 QQGDV

-182 PYLPQTVIAMLAT
+182 PYLPQTVVAMLAT

-238 FDMTN
+238 FDMTD
-243 KNHDV
+243 KNREI
-248 IEHLNGLKRVCSI
+248 IEHLNE
-261 RYLKQSGYLKQTP
+261 LKQVCEIG
-274 YLKPSDELNQHR
+274 YLKPSNDLEKSDLEKNDLKKNKVEH
-286 IETDVSTQS
+286 DVSIQS
-295 WQDIINHYPPQPL
+295 WQSIINHYQPKPL
-308 CFTRVNFN
+308 RFIRVGFN
-316 SPLFV
+316 EPLFV

-330 PKCIVHSVGGTTINH
+330 PKCIVHSVGGTIINH

-397 NVLWDLAQRAE
+397 NVLWDLAQRAD

-425 ELSPVKSHSLP
+425 ELSPIDSHNLP
-436 QLRTLCSTGSVLYPE
+436 KLRTLCSTGSVLYPE
-451 QFDYVYKHIKQDLHL
+451 QFDYVYMHIKQDLHL

-508 GQAVNHERGELV
+508 GDKVEHERGELV

-540 HRTYWDKF
+540 HSTYWDRF
-548 DNVWHHGDEVEQTSR
+548 DNVWHHGDEVAQSVHC
-563 GGYRFYGRGDTTL
+563 GYLFYGRGDTTL

-590 QVNTIEGVVDSIA
+590 QVNTIEGIIDSIA
-603 VGKDIDRNE
+603 VGKDVDRNE

-622 DMILSDELLATIKN
+622 GVILNETLLAAIKS
-636 KLKSACS
+636 KLKSSCS

-667 LAVKQVI
+667 LAVKQVV
-674 NGNNVENLGAIANAD
+674 NGKDVENLGAIANAE

-695 RIASL
+695 RVVSL